1 MSLLERTEVMKV
13 VAMNGFGSTD
23 TFTLE
28 KRKIPNPNA
37 GEIRIQIKSVG
48 FNPVDWKI
56 RKNWYEG
63 DSKQVMGCE
72 CSGIVDAIG
81 HGTEGFCVG
90 DEVSA
95 LTFRS
100 SNGSY
105 AQYSCVPQELV
116 IKKPKNLSFE
126 EASIVPLAAMTA
138 YRATLSVSA
147 VKKGDIVFVAG
158 AGGGVGSFAIQL
170 LKLAEVAKI
179 YTIAKDEESAQFL
192 IENIGINK
200 DHILIYEELSKQE
213 LKEKILAM
221 NNGLFFHATFDF
233 VGGEIKNLCLELTGL
248 SGHFSTVVPEVKFDF
263 PFWEENA
270 IPRARNLSVHQV
282 AIGAELGS
290 KEKDSLQIY
299 KNHLKIIMDLLEE
312 GKLKLPVITVVG
324 LLSKK
329 TVQEAHKLMESGR
342 VKGKLVMLVQE

>member
-1 MSLLERTEVMKV
+1 MSLLERTEVMEV
-13 VAMNGFGSTD
+13 VAINGFGSVD
-23 TFTLE
+23 TFALE
-28 KRKIPNPNA
+28 KRKMPNPNT
-37 GEIRIQIKSVG
+37 GEIRIQIKSAG

-56 RKNWYEG
+56 RKNWYGG

-81 HGTEGFCVG
+81 PNTEGFSVG

-95 LTFRS
+95 MTFCS

-116 IKKPKNLSFE
+116 VKKPKNLSFN
-126 EASIVPLAAMTA
+126 EASTIPLAAMTA

-170 LKLAEVAKI
+170 LKMAEVAKI
-179 YTIAKDEESAQFL
+179 YTIAKDEESARFL
-192 IENIGINK
+192 TENIGINK
-200 DHILIYEELSKQE
+200 DHILIYEGLSTQE
-213 LKEKILAM
+213 LKEKLLAM
-221 NNGLFFHATFDF
+221 NKGHFFHATFDF
-233 VGGEIKNLCLELTGL
+233 VGGKMKSLCLELTGL
-248 SGHFSTVVPEVKFDF
+248 SGHFSTVVPEMNFDF

-290 KEKDSLQIY
+290 KEKGSLQIY
-299 KNHLKIIMDLLEE
+299 KNHLKIIMDLLEV
-312 GKLKLPVITVVG
+312 GKLKPPFITVIG

-329 TVQEAHKLMESGR
+329 TVQKAHELMESGR